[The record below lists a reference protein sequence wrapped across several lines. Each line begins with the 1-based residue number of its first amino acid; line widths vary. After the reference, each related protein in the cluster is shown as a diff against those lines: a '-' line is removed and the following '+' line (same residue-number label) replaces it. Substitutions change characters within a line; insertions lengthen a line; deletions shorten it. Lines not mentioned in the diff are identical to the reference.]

1 MSTTGVSRYT
11 LGMCAAA
18 ALITA
23 CSGTQAQVPLSSL
36 DSAQHDGTMPAA
48 LAVQE
53 RTWMRA
59 PAKNGDLLYVSN
71 PGNNTV
77 TVYAYQSRKLV
88 GTLDGFSSPAGLCAD
103 TAGDVWVTNEGG
115 SNVIEYAHGGTQP
128 IKTLDDGSEQ
138 PLACSVDETTGN
150 LAILNAD
157 NVAVYQGAS
166 GSPKLYKGGGV
177 YGDYA
182 LGYGAHGDL
191 LVDGG
196 SYDTS
201 NLIAFAQLPLGTTH
215 LKQVVLSKTMQ
226 WAPPT
231 FVQWDG
237 QFWVVGTKTL
247 DWFKITGKRG
257 RFEGYSTFLPTSP
270 IAQFSIAAID
280 GGNGRGNQIVVTEDD
295 PYKVEFFQYPAG
307 GQPFASII
315 DGLSDPYGI
324 TVSKASKK

>member
-18 ALITA
+18 ALATG
-23 CSGTQAQVPLSSL
+23 CSGTQTQVPLSSL

-59 PAKNGDLLYVSN
+59 GAKSSDLLYVSN

-103 TAGDVWVTNEGG
+103 TAGDVWITNEGG

-128 IKTLDDGSEQ
+128 IKTLNDGSEQ

-157 NVAVYQGAS
+157 DVAVYRHAS
-166 GSPKLYKGGGV
+166 GSPKRYKGGGV

-182 LGYGAHGDL
+182 LAYGAHGDL

-196 SYDTS
+196 SYDTG
-201 NLIAFAQLPLGTTH
+201 NLIAFAQLPLGATH
-215 LKQVVLSKTMQ
+215 LNQVVLSKTMQ

-237 QFWVVGTKTL
+237 QFWVIGTETL

-270 IAQFSIAAID
+270 IAQFWIAAID
-280 GGNGRGNQIVVTEDD
+280 GGSRRGNQIVVTEDD
-295 PYKVEFFQYPAG
+295 PYKVEFVQSPAG

-324 TVSKASKK
+324 TVSKASK